1 MLDPGYET
9 LDILRHKSG
18 LRRLFCCHRPKNNGK
33 PGGWAG
39 LSYAP
44 HARVWIRLQNTAVGL
59 SISKVS
65 CQPTPLCAPPT
76 SLPSALQDTFRLN
89 TQFMRPPNVKQG
101 QLRGKR
107 ANARRLACLRK
118 ERMCATQPVA
128 NFNAPQTARQ
138 VKAAA
143 AVALSARGPSLLTKN
158 VLHSFELKTNQ
169 RTVADW
175 MADWVVPPFH
185 VLRSRSGNGG
195 RGPKFPL

>member
-1 MLDPGYET
+1 MGGPFIGT
-9 LDILRHKSG
+9 S
-18 LRRLFCCHRPKNNGK
+18 RPCMDSIAEHGCGTFNQQSE
-33 PGGWAG
+33 
-39 LSYAP
+39 LST
-44 HARVWIRLQNTAVGL
+44 N
-59 SISKVS
+59 S
-65 CQPTPLCAPPT
+65 LCAPPT

-89 TQFMRPPNVKQG
+89 TQFMRPPNVEQG
-101 QLRGKR
+101 QLRGKG
-107 ANARRLACLRK
+107 ANARRLARLRK

-128 NFNAPQTARQ
+128 SFNVALTARQ

>member
-1 MLDPGYET
+1 MVSLA
-9 LDILRHKSG
+9 
-18 LRRLFCCHRPKNNGK
+18 
-33 PGGWAG
+33 GGRAF
-39 LSYAP
+39 
-44 HARVWIRLQNTAVGL
+44 HTHFTAVYIWYSIAEQGCGTFNQQSEL
-59 SISKVS
+59 STNS
-65 CQPTPLCAPPT
+65 LCAPPT

-118 ERMCATQPVA
+118 ERMCAAQPLA
-128 NFNAPQTARQ
+128 SFNAAQTARQ
-138 VKAAA
+138 VKAA
-143 AVALSARGPSLLTKN
+143 VARRSVCARARAPEKECTT
-158 VLHSFELKTNQ
+158 HSFELKTNQ

-195 RGPKFPL
+195 RGPRFPL

>member
-1 MLDPGYET
+1 MDSIAEQGCGTFNQQSELSTNSP
-9 LDILRHKSG
+9 LRSTH
-18 LRRLFCCHRPKNNGK
+18 
-33 PGGWAG
+33 
-39 LSYAP
+39 LSWCGP
-44 HARVWIRLQNTAVGL
+44 
-59 SISKVS
+59 
-65 CQPTPLCAPPT
+65 
-76 SLPSALQDTFRLN
+76 PSALQDTFRLN
-89 TQFMRPPNVKQG
+89 TQFMRPPNVEQG
-101 QLRGKR
+101 QLRGKG
-107 ANARRLACLRK
+107 ANAGRLACLRK
-118 ERMCATQPVA
+118 EGVCATQPVA

-195 RGPKFPL
+195 AEVPSFHSD

>member
-1 MLDPGYET
+1 MGGPFIRT
-9 LDILRHKSG
+9 S
-18 LRRLFCCHRPKNNGK
+18 RPCMDSIAEQGCGTFNQQSE
-33 PGGWAG
+33 
-39 LSYAP
+39 LST
-44 HARVWIRLQNTAVGL
+44 N
-59 SISKVS
+59 S
-65 CQPTPLCAPPT
+65 LCAPPT

-107 ANARRLACLRK
+107 ANAGRLACLRK

-185 VLRSRSGNGG
+185 VLRGPGGNGEAEV
-195 RGPKFPL
+195 PSFHSD